1 MKRAFWLLSA
11 LGLAACAEKPA
22 APLPTV
28 SSMTMVTRLEY
39 PTNAKTVADAA
50 RFILR
55 PTGYHLVTQCP
66 NCPPEAQIIADKPIS
81 PLGLNPQITTV
92 SRALIL
98 IGGSR
103 TALLVDPDHKAIA
116 YTWAQP
122 GASYL
127 SQGGAR

>member
-1 MKRAFWLLSA
+1 MKKALLLLPI

-81 PLGLNPQITTV
+81 PLALNPQITTV
-92 SRALIL
+92 SRALIM

-103 TALLVDPDHKAIA
+103 TGLLVDPDHKAIA

-122 GASYL
+122 GVSYL